1 MAWPE
6 LTHASRFPDRNVAN
20 PDEPRSGTVCATW
33 GSTMVRRGTTTDTA
47 LETVGARADI
57 GGLVRE
63 LRELY
68 YIKGIELMLRVG
80 ELILERL
87 YGGNVTRWHARHR
100 KDISFRKLQRHPDLP
115 FKASTLSRAVSMYL
129 LSRRR
134 PDLLQ
139 MQNVSQSHLQE
150 VLNLDTELQD
160 YLLGRVE
167 GERWSV
173 QKLRSEVTQ
182 RLLQETKGRARA
194 RTLTFSRQLRSL
206 KTVVEH
212 RLLLRDTE
220 QLTALE
226 HGEARVLLDTA
237 QRLCEQA
244 EVVARLLATH
254 VAALEC
260 GVADTDPGVT
270 TERPVSVL
278 VGPGGATS
286 QHWTQPPPADSSPSS
301 KKPTEGK
308 HPTRARIR

>member
-1 MAWPE
+1 
-6 LTHASRFPDRNVAN
+6 
-20 PDEPRSGTVCATW
+20 
-33 GSTMVRRGTTTDTA
+33 MVRRGTISDTA
-47 LETVGARADI
+47 LETVGTRQDI
-57 GGLVRE
+57 SGLVHE

-68 YIKGIELMLRVG
+68 YVKGIELMLRVG

-87 YGGNVTRWHARHR
+87 YGGNVVRWHARHR
-100 KDISFRKLQRHPDLP
+100 KDTSFRKLQRHPDLP
-115 FKASTLSRAVSMYL
+115 FRASTLSRAVSMYL

-150 VLNLDTELQD
+150 VLNLETGLQD

-173 QKLRSEVTQ
+173 QRLRTEVTQ
-182 RLLQETKGRARA
+182 RLVQPTKGRPRA
-194 RTLTFSRQLRSL
+194 RTLAFSKQLRSL
-206 KTVVEH
+206 KNVVDH

-237 QRLCEQA
+237 RSLCEQA

-254 VAALEC
+254 VATLERD
-260 GVADTDPGVT
+260 VADTDPTVT
-270 TERPVSVL
+270 TERPVSVV

-286 QHWTQPPPADSSPSS
+286 QHWKHLPPADSPS
-301 KKPTEGK
+301 KGRAETKR
-308 HPTRARIR
+308 PTRARIR